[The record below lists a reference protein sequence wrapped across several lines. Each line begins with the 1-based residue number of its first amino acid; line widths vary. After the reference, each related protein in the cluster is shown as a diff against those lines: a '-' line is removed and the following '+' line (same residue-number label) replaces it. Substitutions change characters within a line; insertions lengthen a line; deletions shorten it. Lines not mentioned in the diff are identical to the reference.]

1 MRSRQL
7 PSEGPVGPR
16 CFSGLL
22 GLSLMN
28 GLNLNT
34 APLINGVWSDNLHLG
49 PGSVGFLLTAQL
61 LAAAIAS
68 IALSNRVHQIA
79 PRRWG
84 IAAGAALVAA
94 NLWLAYAGAYCA
106 LFGGIVVMGLGL
118 GCLTACGAAAIART
132 LRVDRNAAI
141 VLLGMTMLVA
151 VLTVPVAHLAEASGR
166 SGLFLS
172 QAAVALAAVGL
183 TALLPEPRVRSVM
196 PQAMPLLQAM
206 RSPLVLSAVCL
217 EIGTAGIW
225 AFTERIGAGIG
236 LDAMLVG
243 DIIAGTSLFGIAGAL
258 SATVVARTGREFG
271 MAVVASIAFG
281 VSAGAIA
288 MAPSLVIFAA
298 AMAAQAFFFVL
309 AGPFVTAIGAAIDRS
324 GGLNAAAHGWAVLT
338 GSLAP
343 ALAGLIVEP
352 GHFALLAILCLAAT
366 ALSVFALLA
375 ARHQKLVEHP
385 PAFDK
390 V

>member
-106 LFGGIVVMGLGL
+106 PFGGIVVMGLGL

-183 TALLPEPRVRSVM
+183 TALLPEP
-196 PQAMPLLQAM
+196 Q
-206 RSPLVLSAVCL
+206 SPK
-217 EIGTAGIW
+217 
-225 AFTERIGAGIG
+225 RGA
-236 LDAMLVG
+236 
-243 DIIAGTSLFGIAGAL
+243 
-258 SATVVARTGREFG
+258 
-271 MAVVASIAFG
+271 ASD
-281 VSAGAIA
+281 
-288 MAPSLVIFAA
+288 AA
-298 AMAAQAFFFVL
+298 A
-309 AGPFVTAIGAAIDRS
+309 
-324 GGLNAAAHGWAVLT
+324 
-338 GSLAP
+338 
-343 ALAGLIVEP
+343 P
-352 GHFALLAILCLAAT
+352 GDA
-366 ALSVFALLA
+366 LA
-375 ARHQKLVEHP
+375 ARTLRRLSGDWHSRCLGVYRTHRRRHRARCDAGRRHYRGHVPVRHRGRAQRDSCCAAGP
-385 PAFDK
+385 
-390 V
+390 